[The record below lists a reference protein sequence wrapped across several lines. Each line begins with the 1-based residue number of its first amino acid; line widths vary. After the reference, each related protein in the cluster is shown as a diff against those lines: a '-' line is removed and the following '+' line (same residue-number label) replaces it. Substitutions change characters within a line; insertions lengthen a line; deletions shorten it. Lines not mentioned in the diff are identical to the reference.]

1 MRPINQASSR
11 AALIALLLAA
21 AFAAA
26 AAPRARAADLP
37 GSLPTSLNDLLPF
50 PARGPTGARDL
61 QGEAPARTRLLP
73 LLQAEAARQGVPPE
87 LADAVAMV
95 ETGYTENATGTSG
108 EIGLMQVMPSTAAML
123 GFTGSSTD
131 LFKPETN
138 IHYGVAYLA
147 RAWASSG
154 GNLCRALMKYRAGTG
169 EEAYSPL
176 SIQYCQRAGAWLAA
190 QNSPLA
196 QGVALTTPAIPN
208 ASDPHVIA
216 GGSHGPFHPD
226 MAAFSEIAN
235 IPGLVV
241 ERPIAAWHFSKPGAR
256 AAAVMDAIQDTTSD
270 PHVIHMPPPSD

>member
-1 MRPINQASSR
+1 M
-11 AALIALLLAA
+11 LLAA
-21 AFAAA
+21 AYPA
-26 AAPRARAADLP
+26 AAPISACAADLP
-37 GSLPTSLNDLLPF
+37 AGLPASLNDLLPF
-50 PARGPTGARDL
+50 PARGPAGAHYP
-61 QGEAPARTRLLP
+61 QGEAPARVRLLP

-95 ETGYTENATGTSG
+95 ETGYTENAIGTSG

-123 GFTGSSTD
+123 GFAGSSTD

-196 QGVALTTPAIPN
+196 QGVALTTPEIPT
-208 ASDPHVIA
+208 ASDPHVITV
-216 GGSHGPFHPD
+216 GGHGPFHPD
-226 MAAFSEIAN
+226 MAAFAEIAN

-241 ERPIAAWHFSKPGAR
+241 ERPIAAWHIAKPGAR
-256 AAAVMDAIQDTTSD
+256 AAAVMDAIQDTTAD
-270 PHVIHMPPPSD
+270 PHVIHMPPGSN